1 MHRPADPW
9 ARSADRA
16 ACPPLLSSGPVLA
29 AALAMASRWC
39 GHPGADGDGPGHNG
53 GPEPHQPGRRHGA
66 PHLSHGRAA
75 SATRLRAHRALRG
88 RCSSR
93 ALRVPWDD
101 QTIGSCE
108 CARPQRVPGSAAC
121 AGLQPGLG
129 AGRQRPCLRCRPRPQ
144 DSAILVET
152 RDVEGNLRLV
162 REGHHD
168 GAPYTGWA
176 HQAQGRTGCP
186 CRRPPRVAFA
196 LGPPFRRSTGVTPP
210 TRPGLGMP
218 PAHTGGRTP
227 LPWASQRYAG
237 HRADAHDPRKGGL
250 PISWLWSVAYS
261 AGGKTD
267 KGAVALSHRWLWE
280 ATSDHR
286 LSDDPPRA
294 RLHVPVVG
302 DGRQRPSPSI
312 EPPLSRRHDRARKA
326 RLAVRWRARACRRSA
341 PLPLQT
347 TPRCRRR
354 ATGT

>member
-1 MHRPADPW
+1 MTRPLDHASAPALNASPDLRPARDC
-9 ARSADRA
+9 SQV
-16 ACPPLLSSGPVLA
+16 SG
-29 AALAMASRWC
+29 R
-39 GHPGADGDGPGHNG
+39 G
-53 GPEPHQPGRRHGA
+53 G
-66 PHLSHGRAA
+66 SGRAYGAAHGHRTARYWSRHATWKVTCALSGKVTMTA
-75 SATRLRAHRALRG
+75 S
-88 RCSSR
+88 
-93 ALRVPWDD
+93 
-101 QTIGSCE
+101 
-108 CARPQRVPGSAAC
+108 
-121 AGLQPGLG
+121 
-129 AGRQRPCLRCRPRPQ
+129 
-144 DSAILVET
+144 
-152 RDVEGNLRLV
+152 
-162 REGHHD
+162 
-168 GAPYTGWA
+168 PYTGWA

-250 PISWLWSVAYS
+250 SPSRGSGVSHTARVGRPIR
-261 AGGKTD
+261 
-267 KGAVALSHRWLWE
+267 ALSHRWLWE